1 MRLYIFRSDEND
13 ISAFAADAEGSRL
26 PEQFQPWTA
35 DGFVEAGRHPPH
47 NLSRAKIESALKLVG
62 FQLWRPKEKAKL

>member
-1 MRLYIFRSDEND
+1 MRLYIFRSEQND
-13 ISAFAADAEGSRL
+13 INAFAADAEGSRL

-35 DGFVEAGRHPPH
+35 GGFVESGRHPPH

-62 FQLWRPKEKAKL
+62 FQLWRPKEKVKQ